1 MKLLTTIAALLLSFS
16 AFSQDLIEYNQGT
29 FSRNGEELSIEQ
41 IESLTKQIKGRLY
54 AQKLLN
60 KGKRANKIANNRLH
74 RNRIVII
81 TLGIG
86 GFYSSG
92 SFVYGDL
99 AKELLDWDLL
109 QNFFYGIGVAIIP
122 ATFYASLKLSKPDY
136 WLNQRDDA
144 FTRLAKK
151 LNQASIQSKKR
162 Q

>member
-60 KGKRANKIANNRLH
+60 KGKRANKRANNRLH

-99 AKELLDWDLL
+99 AKELLDWDML

-122 ATFYASLKLSKPDY
+122 VTIYASLKLSQSDY
-136 WLNQRDDA
+136 WIKQRDES
-144 FTRLAKK
+144 FKRLAVK
-151 LNQASIQSKKR
+151 LNKALIKSEKSQ
-162 Q
+162 